1 MSDNITVYNGPLGN
15 YVAASKDI
23 GGGVQAQ
30 RLISGG
36 PFVPPNADYAFYTY
50 TGLNLT
56 SAVYKS
62 GGASGTTLAT
72 VTYTYNG
79 NNLLESITV
88 T

>member
-15 YVAASKDI
+15 YIAASKDI

-36 PFVPPNADYAFYTY
+36 PFVPPNADYAFWTY
-50 TGLNLT
+50 AGLLPMNV
-56 SAVYKS
+56 VYKS
-62 GGASGTTLAT
+62 GGPSGTTLAT

-79 NNLLESITV
+79 DNLLESMTV